1 MLNAGVTTWGQQT
14 IGLRLISSSV
24 SVVEA
29 QSVTIERNHSDQ
41 VRVVTV
47 TTVLER
53 AVAST
58 DFVLLLLG
66 YRRVTRV
73 LPSKVI
79 SIGNVV
85 KM

>member
-14 IGLRLISSSV
+14 IGFRLISSSV

-29 QSVTIERNHSDQ
+29 QSVTIQRNHSDT
-41 VRVVTV
+41 VRRVTSV
-47 TTVLER
+47 WER
-53 AVAST
+53 DVAST

-66 YRRVTRV
+66 DRPVTRV

>member
-29 QSVTIERNHSDQ
+29 QSVMTTDRNHSDR
-41 VRVVTV
+41 VRRVTSV
-47 TTVLER
+47 WER
-53 AVAST
+53 DVAST
-58 DFVLLLLG
+58 DFVLLLFG
-66 YRRVTRV
+66 DRPVTRV